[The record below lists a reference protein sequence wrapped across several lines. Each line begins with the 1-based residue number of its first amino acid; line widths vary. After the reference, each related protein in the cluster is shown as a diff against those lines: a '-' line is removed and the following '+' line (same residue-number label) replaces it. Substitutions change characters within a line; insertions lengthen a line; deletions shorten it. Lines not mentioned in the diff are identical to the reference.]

1 MNPEDFKKIIYRK
14 DEAKGLVWITL
25 NSPKTK
31 NAFTYLSFHE
41 LCEAVDLMVEDD
53 QAQAMILTGAVF
65 PDTPSQKEAF
75 SSGGYFDL
83 SEGGALGE
91 KEAREH
97 ETAAELIDYNDIA
110 QKKLTLKM
118 WQLDKPVIAA
128 INGLA
133 IGAGF
138 TLPLACADFILAS
151 EHAWAQMP
159 FVRIGIVPEFA
170 STFLLPR
177 LLGYQ
182 KAKELIY
189 LGERLSAEQ
198 LADKGLINKVVPH
211 DTLLKS
217 AEDLALQLIP
227 PGGPGLAVQMAKRA
241 LHQPLVDALAEH
253 LEIENEGLITA
264 VKTEDLKESIMA
276 RLERRAPIYKGS

>member
-1 MNPEDFKKIIYRK
+1 MNPEDFKKILYRK
-14 DEAKGLVWITL
+14 DEKTGLVWVTL

-41 LCEAVDLMVEDD
+41 LCMAVDLVAEDD
-53 QAQAMILTGAVF
+53 TAQAIILTGAVL
-65 PDTPSQKEAF
+65 PDTEPHKEAF

-118 WQLDKPVIAA
+118 WQLDKPVVAA

-151 EHAWAQMP
+151 QHAWAQMP

-182 KAKELIY
+182 KAKELIF
-189 LGERLSAEQ
+189 LGERLTADQLAEQ
-198 LADKGLINKVVPH
+198 GLINTVVPH
-211 DTLLKS
+211 DELLRK
-217 AEDLALQLIP
+217 AEELALLLIP
-227 PGGPGLAVQMAKRA
+227 PGGPGLAVRMAKRA
-241 LHQPLVDALAEH
+241 LHQPLIGELTKH
-253 LEIENEGLITA
+253 LDIENEGLNVA
-264 VKTEDLKESIMA
+264 VKTEDLKESILA
-276 RLERRAPIYKGS
+276 RLEKRAPVYKGE